1 MDEMVKVTM
10 NAKMKNDR
18 LCNAKALLVS
28 YAGLAGTLALK
39 EQIHKSPA
47 SGAWRLEIN
56 EVSGPC
62 LFAEEKLEELEVRA
76 SEIA

>member
-1 MDEMVKVTM
+1 MDEMVKATM

-39 EQIHKSPA
+39 EQTHKSPA

-56 EVSGPC
+56 EVFGSVPSSPRRSLKNLNLGPM
-62 LFAEEKLEELEVRA
+62 K
-76 SEIA
+76 